1 MASIADLFAP
11 DTGKSKNNN
20 IEIAALLRILA
31 KLLDE
36 NPEVDTNNDEKE
48 DVEVLTRPHFTP
60 SGG

>member
-11 DTGKSKNNN
+11 DISSKKNNN
-20 IEIAALLRILA
+20 VEIAALLRILA

-36 NPEVDTNNDEKE
+36 NPETDTNNDDKE
-48 DVEVLTRPHFTP
+48 QVEVLTRPHFMP